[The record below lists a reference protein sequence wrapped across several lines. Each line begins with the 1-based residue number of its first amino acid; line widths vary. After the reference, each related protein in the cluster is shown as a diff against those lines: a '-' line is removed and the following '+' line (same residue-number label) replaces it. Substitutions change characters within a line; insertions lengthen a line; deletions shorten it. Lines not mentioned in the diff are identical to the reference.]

1 MTQALHVRAAA
12 MIFVVAAALAGCV
25 ITPPATPET
34 ATLPGD
40 GPGPS
45 IPIDEV
51 PGYMNRQRDALAL
64 ALQAER
70 AYDGAQLRTFDD
82 LALLVRLSSDALFR
96 VASTELRPDGRV
108 TLEDIARVLA
118 RYRKTILYIAGHTDS
133 TGKPAYNQRLSSR
146 RARAVVDF
154 LASRGVARIR
164 MWPSGH
170 AARESVASNR
180 TTEGRRRNRRI
191 DIVIKPI
198 IRGLESSAYR
208 APLSFDRPSDAAGVV
223 Q

>member
-1 MTQALHVRAAA
+1 
-12 MIFVVAAALAGCV
+12 MILVVAAMLAGCA
-25 ITPPATPET
+25 ITPPAATET
-34 ATLPGD
+34 AALPGD

-45 IPIDEV
+45 IPVDQV
-51 PGYMNRQRDALAL
+51 SGYMDHQRDALAL

-70 AYDGAQLRTFDD
+70 AYDGAQLRILDD
-82 LALLVRLSSDALFR
+82 HALLVRLSSDALFH

-118 RYRKTILYIAGHTDS
+118 RYRKTVLYIAGHTDS
-133 TGKPAYNQRLSSR
+133 TGKPIYNQRLSDR

-170 AARESVASNR
+170 AAREPVASNR
-180 TTEGRRRNRRI
+180 TTEGRRSNRRV

-198 IRGLESSAYR
+198 IRGLESSAYW
-208 APLSFDRPSDAAGVV
+208 APLPFERPPDAGVV